1 MNTGTPHTPPQ
12 VVGRPTDWPDFE
24 RPPVNEVILSIQFAA
39 LEKMKTAHIGLLWA
53 RFRAQYPD
61 VIEQG
66 PINAVFETFGAPPQP
81 GPPIRFEQFL
91 SPPMPRYWF
100 EKSGTP
106 DLLQVQQ
113 DRIIHNW
120 RKHEEEPIYPRYETL
135 RDRFKT
141 EVNQFI
147 SFLDDEKI
155 GDLRPNQCEVTYMN
169 IIELPGSER
178 VHDRLEK
185 ITTLWTGRLSDRLDT
200 DLEEASV
207 QLRFKLLEA
216 GKPVGRVHVS
226 FQPAVL
232 RSDPSKEVI
241 RLDIT
246 ARGRPKQDTPESA
259 FDFLDLGR
267 RAVVKTFAAVTT
279 PSMHSMWGRTDANS

>member
-1 MNTGTPHTPPQ
+1 
-12 VVGRPTDWPDFE
+12 
-24 RPPVNEVILSIQFAA
+24 VILSIQFAA
-39 LEKMKTAHIGLLWA
+39 LEKMKSAHIGLLWA

-61 VIEQG
+61 VSEQG
-66 PINAVFETFGAPPQP
+66 TINAVFETFGTSPQP
-81 GPPIRFEQFL
+81 GPHIRFEQFL

-120 RKHEEEPIYPRYETL
+120 RKHEDQPIYPRYETL

-141 EVNQFI
+141 EVDQFI

-155 GDLRPNQCEVTYMN
+155 GDLRPNQCEVTYIN
-169 IIELPGSER
+169 IIELPSSER

-185 ITTLWTGRLSDRLDT
+185 ITTLWAGRLSEKLDT
-200 DLEEASV
+200 ELEDTSA

-216 GKPVGRVHVS
+216 RKPVGRVHVS

-232 RSDPSKEVI
+232 KFSCTK
-241 RLDIT
+241 DI
-246 ARGRPKQDTPESA
+246 E
-259 FDFLDLGR
+259 GR
-267 RAVVKTFAAVTT
+267 R
-279 PSMHSMWGRTDANS
+279 PSVGPAYKDLHNEVNKSESEPTSSRSTNYGRGHLIPISPHIGSTLRLS